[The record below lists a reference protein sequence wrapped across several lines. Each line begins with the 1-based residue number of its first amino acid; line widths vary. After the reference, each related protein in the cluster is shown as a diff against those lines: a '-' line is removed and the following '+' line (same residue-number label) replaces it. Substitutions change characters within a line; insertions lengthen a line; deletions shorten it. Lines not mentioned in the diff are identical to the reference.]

1 MGDHQGGDAE
11 VALQLAQFGTQMLAH
26 PGIEGRHRFVQQQ
39 QRRCRGQGAS
49 QCNPLLLAA
58 GQLAGILFL
67 AAAQADQFQ
76 HLADSTAHFVTT
88 AAGEAVGN
96 VRFDGEIGKQR
107 VGLEQNA
114 VVPRLGRQVGNVAIA
129 QVQLA
134 AVLLLQTGDAAQ
146 QGGLATARRPQQ
158 THQLTGRHVE
168 GHVIQRG
175 EGAKTLLYTAH
186 FHRCAGVGQG
196 SCDRVVHGRT
206 SSSRWGPS

>member
-1 MGDHQGGDAE
+1 
-11 VALQLAQFGTQMLAH
+11 MLAH

-39 QRRCRGQGAS
+39 QRRGRGQGAS

-76 HLADSTAHFVTT
+76 HLTDTLANLVATI
-88 AAGEAVGN
+88 AGEAVGN
-96 VRFDGEIGKQR
+96 VRFDSEIGEQR

-114 VVPRLGRQVGNVAIA
+114 VVPSLRCQVGNVAITE
-129 QVQLA
+129 VQLA

-168 GHVIQRG
+168 
-175 EGAKTLLYTAH
+175 
-186 FHRCAGVGQG
+186 
-196 SCDRVVHGRT
+196 
-206 SSSRWGPS
+206 